1 MESHKPVDVT
11 KLSDQEAIDYFFDKG
26 VPLWYFK
33 ELKVGVEGLSPDE
46 KHHFG
51 EALNGHLGM
60 LYTHTPAGHQLAESI
75 ISYLQGVL
83 GYETKDIKKTATQ
96 QNWAHGVAKGHS
108 MSSWWL
114 YPWDTFKK
122 WWFILRDKRK

>member
-33 ELKVGVEGLSPDE
+33 ELKVGAEGLSPDE

-60 LYTHTPAGHQLAESI
+60 LYTHTPAGHQLADSI
-75 ISYLQGVL
+75 ISYLQGAL
-83 GYETKDIKKTATQ
+83 GYETRDIKKNSNTAELGSRRRKRTLDEQ
-96 QNWAHGVAKGHS
+96 LVAVSLGCV
-108 MSSWWL
+108 
-114 YPWDTFKK
+114 
-122 WWFILRDKRK
+122 